1 MGEEPKKEEEG
12 AAAADT
18 PENQIITLNNKI
30 DELKEH
36 LLRQMAETENV
47 RKQGLQLVEDA
58 KKFGVQ
64 ALLKDLIGVIDT
76 LDIALEHTAPGK
88 ELSEND
94 LRNFHSAIHLLE
106 KDLHKSLAAHGVDRF
121 HPAGEDFNPNLHNA
135 LYVGPADLP
144 KNKVAQVHKAGYLL
158 HSRVIRPAHVGVSQ
172 GE

>member
-47 RKQGLQLVEDA
+47 RKQGQQLVEDA

-76 LDIALEHTAPGK
+76 LDIAMEHTSNK

-94 LRNFHSAIHLLE
+94 LAEF
-106 KDLHKSLAAHGVDRF
+106 
-121 HPAGEDFNPNLHNA
+121 
-135 LYVGPADLP
+135 
-144 KNKVAQVHKAGYLL
+144 HKAVQLL
-158 HSRVIRPAHVGVSQ
+158 
-172 GE
+172 

>member
-47 RKQGLQLVEDA
+47 RKQGHQLVEDA

-64 ALLKDLIGVIDT
+64 KFVKDLIGVLDT
-76 LDIALEHTAPGK
+76 LEIAMEHTSQG
-88 ELSEND
+88 ELVEKD
-94 LRNFHSAIHLLE
+94 LREFHKAVQLLE
-106 KDLHKSLAAHGVDRF
+106 KDLNKTLSQHGVERF
-121 HPAGEDFNPNLHNA
+121 APHGEDFDPNLHNA
-135 LYVGPADLP
+135 L
-144 KNKVAQVHKAGYLL
+144 
-158 HSRVIRPAHVGVSQ
+158 
-172 GE
+172 